1 MFELNVDTNSF
12 RLAYVW
18 TAPGVDRFHMN
29 ANISEPD
36 LVDYYGEV
44 FRRPLAAGVSAI
56 MCGECDCNEKV
67 KPCRDSQ
74 NRLAISLRNTWM
86 VIVRSVP

>member
-1 MFELNVDTNSF
+1 
-12 RLAYVW
+12 
-18 TAPGVDRFHMN
+18 MN

-56 MCGECDCNEKV
+56 MCGECDNFSLFSKL
-67 KPCRDSQ
+67 PRDFV
-74 NRLAISLRNTWM
+74 A
-86 VIVRSVP
+86 